1 VQRWRFDQ
9 EWRFH
14 LGDIAE
20 GRWRE
25 PDDSTWRLVDLPHDW
40 SIELERDPANP
51 SGSAGGYFPMGLG
64 WYRKTFAAPE
74 AWCGKKVR
82 VEFEGVYMNAETWL
96 NGHFLGR
103 HPYGYTS
110 FWYDLTPYLDV
121 GTTNVLK
128 VMVDNACQVNSR
140 WYSGSGIYRHV
151 WLMVAEPVHVGHWGV
166 YVTTPEVSP
175 EGALVRVRTTVE
187 NEAEVPHEVIVRS
200 RIVAPDGAWV
210 GSHGTP
216 HWRGG
221 LAEARAAIG
230 PAGRHECSQ
239 DVLVANPQLW
249 SPDTPD
255 LYHVETEVLVEN
267 RIVDTA
273 TAAFGIR
280 SLHFDAQA
288 GFLLNGQPLKLK
300 GGCVHHDDGVL
311 GAASYDRAEERK
323 VELLKASGFNAVRCA
338 HNPPAP
344 AFLDACDRLGMLVID
359 EAFDCWRDGKN
370 PYDYHV
376 SFDDWWRRDLD
387 SMLYRDRNHPSV
399 ILWSIGNELVE
410 RGQPEGARLARLLA
424 EHVRAV
430 DPTRPVIA
438 AINGFGNAVAWSR
451 ADETF
456 AALDV
461 GGYNYQWGQYR
472 PDHEQHPLRMMIGTE
487 STPKEAFDQWMSV
500 LELDYVLGDF
510 VWTALDYLGEAG
522 IGRVVFEGEQEPF
535 LGRYPWHQANCGDL
549 DLCGFKRPQSYYRD
563 VLWQAGANLYI
574 AVHAPIPEGQTLTL
588 TYWGWPDV
596 WPDWTWPGREGQPFQ
611 VDVYAACEQV
621 ELFLN
626 GRSLGM
632 RPTTRQERFVAT
644 FQVPYEPGVLKA
656 VGYTDGRTRPH
667 RPVAECQVKT
677 VGAPAGIRLTP
688 DRSVIEAEPGDL
700 SFVTVEI
707 VDGEGLVHPHA
718 GHTVFFTIKGEGSI
732 AAVGSGDPLSV
743 EGYRGNQ
750 RKAYR
755 GRCLV
760 VVKSHGRPGEIRLRA
775 QADGLDGAE
784 VVIRAT

>member
-1 VQRWRFDQ
+1 MQRRRFDQ

-14 LGDIAE
+14 LGDIPE

-74 AWCGKKVR
+74 AWRGNKVR
-82 VEFEGVYMNAETWL
+82 VEFEGVYMSAEAWL

-121 GTTNVLK
+121 GATNVLK

-151 WLMVAEPVHVGHWGV
+151 WLMVAEPVHVGQWGIS
-166 YVTTPEVSP
+166 VTTPEVSP
-175 EGALVRVRTTVE
+175 EEAIVRVRTTVE
-187 NEAEVPHEVIVRS
+187 NEPAPSLPSGAEGTYEVIIRS
-200 RIVAPDGAWV
+200 RVVAPDGTMV
-210 GSHGTP
+210 GTS
-216 HWRGG
+216 
-221 LAEARAAIG
+221 EARAAIAPG
-230 PAGRHECSQ
+230 GRHEYSQ
-239 DVLVANPQLW
+239 DVQVANPQLW
-249 SPDTPD
+249 SPDTPH
-255 LYHVETEVLVEN
+255 LYHVETEVLVEDG
-267 RIVDTA
+267 IVDTA
-273 TAAFGIR
+273 TTAFGIR

-344 AFLDACDRLGMLVID
+344 AFLGACDRLGMLVID

-376 SFDDWWRRDLD
+376 SFDDWWDRDLD

-430 DPTRPVIA
+430 DPTRPVTA
-438 AINGFGNAVAWSR
+438 AINGFGNAVPWSR

-472 PDHEQHPLRMMIGTE
+472 PDHEQHPQRMMIGTE
-487 STPKEAFDQWMSV
+487 STPREAFDHWMSV

-563 VLWQAGANLYI
+563 VLWQTGTNLYI
-574 AVHAPIPEGQTLTL
+574 AVHTPIPEGKKPVL

-626 GRSLGM
+626 GRSLGVQ
-632 RPTTRQERFVAT
+632 PATRQERFLAT
-644 FQVPYEPGVLKA
+644 FQVPYEPGILKA
-656 VGYTDGRTRPH
+656 VGYTGGRS
-667 RPVAECQVKT
+667 VVECEVRT
-677 VGAPAGIRLTP
+677 VGAPVGIRLTP
-688 DRSVIEAEPGDL
+688 DRSTIQAEPGDL

-718 GHTVFFTIKGEGSI
+718 GHTVFFTVKGEGSI

-760 VVKSHGRPGEIRLRA
+760 VVKSRGTPGEIHLRA